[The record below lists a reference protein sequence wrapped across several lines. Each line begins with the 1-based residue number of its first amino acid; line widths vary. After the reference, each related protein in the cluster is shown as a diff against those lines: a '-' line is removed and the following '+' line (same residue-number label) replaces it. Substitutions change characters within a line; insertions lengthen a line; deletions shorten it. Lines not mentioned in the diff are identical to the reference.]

1 MNRRKKVKR
10 LGAKTISF
18 PKGKGHLT
26 HNNREFISNNVVPER
41 TAWNRIY
48 IQESLEQAYEKC
60 FGQALMEYNAGQKRK
75 DRRKENYLKEIENSG
90 NKEKT
95 FYENIVQIGKK
106 DDTPV
111 VGADGKLTEE
121 AKAAI
126 EILEQYAKTFQE
138 RNPNLYLFNCVMHLD
153 EATPHLHIDYIPVA
167 NGYKTGMKT
176 RNSLTKA
183 LQQMG
188 FAKAVSK
195 KENETVAWQQRE
207 RAYLTELCQEK
218 GIDVEVLGVQRD
230 NLTLP
235 EYKAVMR
242 KVEKLEYQAVKIE
255 ENNQRLAEQAEKL
268 ADQIARLDEKEKDN
282 KDVLKKHDLRADTLK
297 TIAKET
303 EKDTK
308 KLKSAAVPVSN
319 IFGGEEYVK
328 VKKSDW
334 DKIIDAFSRAV
345 SRNKLLEKYEK
356 KIVALEKKVSD
367 VSGLLEKMKQF
378 ISNRGLGEAFAEFVK
393 SLEPKTMKE
402 RLTEKQK
409 VVKEQ
414 TQQISVPNCNS
425 WKERLFM
432 NITYEKNGDYLI
444 SNLISD
450 PEPEGELRKFGLMR
464 RHYLK
469 EHRSGIYQAMLL
481 SGKLKEHLL
490 MMQEQAEAQF
500 DLLVKQMAEQ
510 EGVTEH
516 LKEKNQM
523 IWVQRMNNIRE
534 RAEKIVRAT
543 LLQ

>member
-41 TAWNRIY
+41 TDWNRIY

-218 GIDVEVLGVQRD
+218 GIDVEVLGIQRD

-235 EYKAVMR
+235 EYKAAMR
-242 KVEKLEYQAVKIE
+242 KVEKLEHQAVEIE

-268 ADQIARLDEKEKDN
+268 VDQIAKLDEKEKDN
-282 KDVLKKHDLRADTLK
+282 KNVLKKYGLRADTLK

-308 KLKSAAVPVSN
+308 KLKSAAIPVSN
-319 IFGGEEYVK
+319 ILGSEEYVK

-334 DKIIDAFSRAV
+334 EKIIDAFGRAV

-367 VSGLLEKMKQF
+367 VSGLLDKMKQF
-378 ISNRGLGEAFAEFVK
+378 KGDQMLHHFKGKIDIGTGNGGFLSQLKLQNEMRLTDESWINYQKGKGDEEFQKYMEDLTDMQNHVLLYLQSFC
-393 SLEPKTMKE
+393 SLEEKGVQERREQQVADKKESRSTAAIGVDKQVNVKDVEKAERKSVPQKKATVGKEKKPSIHE
-402 RLTEKQK
+402 RLEINKKIVQEKQGK
-409 VVKEQ
+409 DK
-414 TQQISVPNCNS
+414 P
-425 WKERLFM
+425 ER
-432 NITYEKNGDYLI
+432 GAD
-444 SNLISD
+444 
-450 PEPEGELRKFGLMR
+450 R
-464 RHYLK
+464 
-469 EHRSGIYQAMLL
+469 
-481 SGKLKEHLL
+481 
-490 MMQEQAEAQF
+490 
-500 DLLVKQMAEQ
+500 
-510 EGVTEH
+510 GV
-516 LKEKNQM
+516 
-523 IWVQRMNNIRE
+523 R
-534 RAEKIVRAT
+534 
-543 LLQ
+543 

>member
-41 TAWNRIY
+41 TDWNRIY

-218 GIDVEVLGVQRD
+218 GIDVEVLGIQRD

-235 EYKAVMR
+235 EYKAAMR
-242 KVEKLEYQAVKIE
+242 KVEKLEHQAVEIE

-268 ADQIARLDEKEKDN
+268 VDQIAKLDEKEKDN
-282 KDVLKKHDLRADTLK
+282 KNVLKKYGLRADTLK

-308 KLKSAAVPVSN
+308 KLKSAAIPVSN
-319 IFGGEEYVK
+319 ILGSEEYVK

-334 DKIIDAFSRAV
+334 EKIIDAFGRAV

-367 VSGLLEKMKQF
+367 VSGLLDKMKQF
-378 ISNRGLGEAFAEFVK
+378 KGDQMLHHFKEKIDIGTGNGGFLSQLKLQNEMRLTDESWINYQKGKGDEEFQKYMEDLTDMQNHVLLYLQSFC
-393 SLEPKTMKE
+393 SLEEKGVQERREQQVADKKESRSTAAIGVDKQVNVKDVEKAERKSVPQKKATVGKEKKPSIHE
-402 RLTEKQK
+402 RLEINKKIVQEKQGK
-409 VVKEQ
+409 DK
-414 TQQISVPNCNS
+414 P
-425 WKERLFM
+425 ER
-432 NITYEKNGDYLI
+432 G
-444 SNLISD
+444 
-450 PEPEGELRKFGLMR
+450 
-464 RHYLK
+464 
-469 EHRSGIYQAMLL
+469 A
-481 SGKLKEHLL
+481 
-490 MMQEQAEAQF
+490 
-500 DLLVKQMAEQ
+500 DL
-510 EGVTEH
+510 GVRT
-516 LKEKNQM
+516 
-523 IWVQRMNNIRE
+523 V
-534 RAEKIVRAT
+534 
-543 LLQ
+543 

>member
-41 TAWNRIY
+41 TDWNRIY

-218 GIDVEVLGVQRD
+218 GIDVEVLGIQRD

-235 EYKAVMR
+235 EYKAAMR
-242 KVEKLEYQAVKIE
+242 KVEKLEHQAVEIE

-268 ADQIARLDEKEKDN
+268 VDQIAKLDEKEKDN
-282 KDVLKKHDLRADTLK
+282 KNVLKKYGLRADTLK

-308 KLKSAAVPVSN
+308 KLKSAAIPVSN
-319 IFGGEEYVK
+319 ILGSEEYVK

-334 DKIIDAFSRAV
+334 EKIIDAFGRAV

-367 VSGLLEKMKQF
+367 VSGLLDKMKQF
-378 ISNRGLGEAFAEFVK
+378 KGDQMLHHFKGKIDIGTGNGGFLSQLKLQNEMRLTDESWINYQKGKGDEEFQKYMEDLTDMQNHVLLYLQSFC
-393 SLEPKTMKE
+393 SLEEKGVQERREQQVADKKESRSTAAIGVDKQVNVKDVEKAERKSVPQKKATVGKEKKPSIHE
-402 RLTEKQK
+402 RLEINKKIVQEKQGK
-409 VVKEQ
+409 DK
-414 TQQISVPNCNS
+414 S
-425 WKERLFM
+425 ER
-432 NITYEKNGDYLI
+432 G
-444 SNLISD
+444 
-450 PEPEGELRKFGLMR
+450 
-464 RHYLK
+464 
-469 EHRSGIYQAMLL
+469 A
-481 SGKLKEHLL
+481 
-490 MMQEQAEAQF
+490 
-500 DLLVKQMAEQ
+500 DL
-510 EGVTEH
+510 GVRT
-516 LKEKNQM
+516 
-523 IWVQRMNNIRE
+523 V
-534 RAEKIVRAT
+534 
-543 LLQ
+543 